1 MTNSSL
7 PRVFVLDHKVFY
19 STIKVFE
26 YTYNKTGLKHYN
38 LEAIN
43 NAFNLNCPEY
53 FLNNLDVTILENVI
67 CNFVGYIHY
76 CSYHKSFELLN
87 GIVQNSLSY
96 NFDSS
101 FSCISDIKQS
111 LIYCF
116 GANSIP
122 DEHSLETM
130 CSKLLKSS
138 FDAIY
143 NYYKEEVSI
152 LAIEMFEYFI
162 NHFNFN
168 AGDAYR
174 FFIWNNN
181 IGMVRANHSLPQALQ
196 V

>member
-1 MTNSSL
+1 
-7 PRVFVLDHKVFY
+7 
-19 STIKVFE
+19 
-26 YTYNKTGLKHYN
+26 
-38 LEAIN
+38 
-43 NAFNLNCPEY
+43 
-53 FLNNLDVTILENVI
+53 
-67 CNFVGYIHY
+67 
-76 CSYHKSFELLN
+76 
-87 GIVQNSLSY
+87 
-96 NFDSS
+96 
-101 FSCISDIKQS
+101 
-111 LIYCF
+111 
-116 GANSIP
+116 
-122 DEHSLETM
+122 M

-143 NYYKEEVSI
+143 NYSKEEVSI